1 MCGYFLFEGGG
12 MGLLDTA
19 RVGDGVE
26 RLLVVSE
33 QLVNNFSALSGDF
46 NPLHTNDEFAKS
58 KGFPSRVVHGSIL
71 NLMISSIVGM
81 SLNDDNVMLLSQRT
95 SHKKPIFI
103 DDIITAIGTII
114 TISPSVRV
122 IEMQLK
128 FKNQNQILVAQGS
141 CSLKCL

>member
-1 MCGYFLFEGGG
+1 

-19 RVGDGVE
+19 RVGDMVE
-26 RLLVVSE
+26 RQLVVSE
-33 QLVNNFSALSGDF
+33 QLVNNFSSLSGDY

-58 KGFPSRVVHGSIL
+58 KGFPGRVVHGCIL
-71 NLMISSIVGM
+71 TLMTSSIVGM
-81 SLNDDNVMLLSQRT
+81 GLNDDNVMLLSQRT

-103 DDIITAIGTII
+103 DDIITSIGTII
-114 TISPSVRV
+114 TISASVGV

-128 FKNQNQILVAQGS
+128 FKNQNQVLVAQGS

>member
-1 MCGYFLFEGGG
+1 

-19 RVGDGVE
+19 RVGDKVE
-26 RLLVVSE
+26 RQLVVSE
-33 QLVNNFSALSGDF
+33 QLVNNFSTLSGDF
-46 NPLHTNDEFAKS
+46 NPLHTNDKFAKS
-58 KGFPSRVVHGSIL
+58 KGFLGRVAHGSIL

-103 DDIITAIGTII
+103 DDVINAIGTIFN
-114 TISPSVRV
+114 ISTSVGV
-122 IEMQLK
+122 IEMKLK
-128 FKNQNQILVAQGS
+128 FKNQNQVLVAQGS

>member
-1 MCGYFLFEGGG
+1 

-58 KGFPSRVVHGSIL
+58 KGFPGRVVHGSIL

>member
-1 MCGYFLFEGGG
+1 

-19 RVGDGVE
+19 RVGDKVE
-26 RLLVVSE
+26 RQLVVSE
-33 QLVNNFSALSGDF
+33 QLVNNFSVLSGDF
-46 NPLHTNDEFAKS
+46 NPLHTNDKFAKS
-58 KGFPSRVVHGSIL
+58 KGFPGRVVHGSIL

-95 SHKKPIFI
+95 SHQKPIFI
-103 DDIITAIGTII
+103 DDIITAIGTVF
-114 TISPSVRV
+114 TISASVRV

-128 FKNQNQILVAQGS
+128 FKNQNQVLVAQGS

>member
-1 MCGYFLFEGGG
+1 

-19 RVGDGVE
+19 RIGDEVE
-26 RLLVVSE
+26 RQLVVSE
-33 QLVNNFSALSGDF
+33 QLVNSFSALSGDF
-46 NPLHTNDEFAKS
+46 NPLHTNDTFAQN
-58 KGFPSRVVHGSIL
+58 KGFSGRVAHGSIL

-81 SLNDDNVMLLSQRT
+81 SLKDDNVMLLTQRT

-103 DDIITAIGTII
+103 DDIITAIGTIF
-114 TISPSVRV
+114 TISASVRV

-128 FKNQNQILVAQGS
+128 FKNQNQVLVAQGK

>member
-1 MCGYFLFEGGG
+1 

-19 RVGDGVE
+19 RVGDKVE
-26 RLLVVSE
+26 RQLVVSE
-33 QLVNNFSALSGDF
+33 QLVNNFSTLSGDF
-46 NPLHTNDEFAKS
+46 NPLHTNDKFAKS
-58 KGFPSRVVHGSIL
+58 KGFLGRVAHGSIL

-103 DDIITAIGTII
+103 DDVITAIGTIFN
-114 TISPSVRV
+114 ISTSVGV
-122 IEMQLK
+122 IEMKLK
-128 FKNQNQILVAQGS
+128 FKNQNQVLVAQGS

>member
-1 MCGYFLFEGGG
+1 
-12 MGLLDTA
+12 MGLLDTS
-19 RVGDGVE
+19 RLGDKVE
-26 RLLVVSE
+26 RQLVVSE
-33 QLVNNFSALSGDF
+33 QLVNNFSALSGDY

-58 KGFPSRVVHGSIL
+58 KGFPGRVVHGCIL
-71 NLMISSIVGM
+71 TLMTSSIVGM

-114 TISPSVRV
+114 TISVSVGV

-128 FKNQNQILVAQGS
+128 FKNQNQVLVAKGS